1 MALQT
6 KVFTWGSYAYKSES
20 NAYVLELTLTENSVD
35 QGNNRSNISYKLVL
49 KSGSNNRFDGQID
62 SVLKLAGV
70 QAASGS
76 KQIAA
81 AYNASWT
88 LLEGTTNVTH
98 NQDGALNMPI
108 EVSINTYNSYAPPD
122 KTLSWSW
129 ALTTIPRASSIT
141 AVADVTLGNACS
153 VQWTPNSSAFVYQLA
168 FSIGGWSDRTGN
180 ISPKKTSAYTYNGYT
195 IPLDGVAKQITGRN
209 PGKMKVVL
217 HTYSADG
224 SLIGTSAAK
233 EFTVTVPENE
243 DTKPTVT
250 LAVELEDAF
259 EGLCLQGK
267 TKLQGTLSASG
278 KYGATIESLTLK
290 VDGKSYGEPWL
301 TKALTTTGQIPVAA
315 TAVDSRGFTGTYDT
329 TVTVQPYYRPR
340 LTGTAYR
347 CTSDGVAK
355 DDGQYLKIEATVD
368 YASAD
373 GKNSASLWCR
383 YRAENADSYSEKLRL
398 VETLVPKVAVESDA
412 LLNDTL
418 DKECGWS
425 VQIIAVDAVGEETVL
440 TAAIPSEAVYVHKPA
455 GGNGMG
461 LGGYCEGPGLTAHWD
476 VNLKKNLSVD
486 GELKVGDKL
495 RVGGEGTAYFG
506 GVYIGNVAVSG
517 TNQLR
522 IQTQIMITSASR
534 QSIFLFGFDN
544 YMLVQGV
551 VGALNTGVAT
561 WNGTEGISVVMDK
574 DGVVTITMPHTAYD
588 RFVAISGDTFNFV

>member
-6 KVFTWGSYAYKSES
+6 KVFTWGSYAYQSES

-35 QGNNRSNISYKLVL
+35 QGSNRSNISYKLVL
-49 KSGSNNRFDGQID
+49 KSGSNNRFTGQID

-76 KQIAA
+76 KQITA
-81 AYNASWT
+81 AYNSSWT

-141 AVADVTLGNACS
+141 SAANVILGDACS
-153 VQWTPNSSAFVYQLA
+153 VQWTPNSASFRYKLK
-168 FSIGGWSDRTGN
+168 FSVGNWSYTTGVIHPN
-180 ISPKKTSAYTYNGYT
+180 KTSAYTYIGYT
-195 IPLDGVAKQITGRN
+195 IPLDGVAQQITGSKT
-209 PGKMKVVL
+209 GKMKVVL

-224 SLIGTSAAK
+224 SLIGSSAAK

-250 LAVELEDAF
+250 LGVAMVDAF

-267 TKLQGTLSASG
+267 TKLQGTLEASG
-278 KYGATIESLTLK
+278 KYGADIVSLTLK

-301 TKALTTTGQIPVAA
+301 TKALTTTGKIPVVAM
-315 TAVDSRGFTGTYDT
+315 AVDSRGFTGTHEM

-340 LTGTAYR
+340 ITGTAYR

-368 YASAD
+368 YAGVD
-373 GKNSASLWCR
+373 GKNSTSLWYR
-383 YRAENADSYSEKLRL
+383 YRAENADGYSEELEL
-398 VETLVPKVAVESDA
+398 VETLESKVAVESDA

-425 VQIIAVDAVGEETVL
+425 VQIIARDAVGEETIL
-440 TAAIPSEAVYVHKPA
+440 TAAIPSEAVFRHKRA
-455 GGNGMG
+455 GGKGVG
-461 LGGYCEGPGLTAHWD
+461 YGGYCEEDDLMDIHWNIRGRKAINGLYMR
-476 VNLKKNLSVD
+476 KVD
-486 GELKVGDKL
+486 TGSNAIQFKTKYAINGASYTPYQTFFVFGVCNATPVYGMLAVASS
-495 RVGGEGTAYFG
+495 GTYTWTG
-506 GVYIGNVAVSG
+506 NGNVTAAV
-517 TNQLR
+517 
-522 IQTQIMITSASR
+522 A
-534 QSIFLFGFDN
+534 
-544 YMLVQGV
+544 
-551 VGALNTGVAT
+551 A
-561 WNGTEGISVVMDK
+561 
-574 DGVVTITMPHTAYD
+574 DGVVTITLPAARTNPLT
-588 RFVAISGDTFNFV
+588 VISADPFEIVEE

>member
-6 KVFTWGSYAYKSES
+6 KVFTWGSYAYKSAS

-49 KSGSNNRFDGQID
+49 KSGSNNRFQGDVT
-62 SVLKLAGV
+62 STLKLNGV
-70 QAASGS
+70 QVAS
-76 KQIAA
+76 KTENKYLD
-81 AYNASWT
+81 YNSSWT
-88 LLEGTTNVTH
+88 LQEGTANVTH
-98 NQDGALNMPI
+98 GADGTLNMPVVVVI
-108 EVSINTYNSYAPPD
+108 DTANPYAPPD

-180 ISPKKTSAYTYNGYT
+180 ISPKKTSAYTYNEYT
-195 IPLDGVAKQITGRN
+195 IPLDGVAQQITGSKTR
-209 PGKMKVVL
+209 KMKVVL

-267 TKLQGTLSASG
+267 TKLQGTLTASG
-278 KYGATIESLTLK
+278 KYDATIESLTLK

-301 TKALTTTGQIPVAA
+301 TKALTTTGQIPVVA
-315 TAVDSRGFTGTYDT
+315 TAVDSRGFTGTCELS
-329 TVTVQPYYRPR
+329 VTVQPYYRPR
-340 LTGTAYR
+340 ITGTAYR

-373 GKNSASLWCR
+373 DKNSASLWCR
-383 YRAENADSYSEKLRL
+383 YRAENADGYSEKLRL

-440 TAAIPSEAVYVHKPA
+440 TAAIPSESVFRHKRA
-455 GGNGMG
+455 GGKGVG
-461 LGGYCEGPGLTAHWD
+461 YGGYCEEDDLMDVHWNLRGRKAINGLYMRKVDTGNNVFQLEPKYGMTNTPRRTFFIFGMCNTTPVFGMLAAPGY
-476 VNLKKNLSVD
+476 
-486 GELKVGDKL
+486 
-495 RVGGEGTAYFG
+495 GTG
-506 GVYIGNVAVSG
+506 TCTWTGNGNVTAAV
-517 TNQLR
+517 
-522 IQTQIMITSASR
+522 A
-534 QSIFLFGFDN
+534 
-544 YMLVQGV
+544 
-551 VGALNTGVAT
+551 
-561 WNGTEGISVVMDK
+561 
-574 DGVVTITMPHTAYD
+574 DGVISITLPAARTNPLT
-588 RFVAISGDTFNFV
+588 VISADPFEIVEE